1 MIIENLLNQPKERLR
16 TYVASLSDSDKT
28 TLFTEIEQKR
38 KEAEDEYIRV
48 ETMKTKLKEDEANQM
63 EKLKAMGINS
73 YEELDAEINKL
84 EDTINDE
91 IVKYVEALKGE

>member
-1 MIIENLLNQPKERLR
+1 MIIENLLNQPKESLR

-73 YEELDAEINKL
+73 YEELDTEINKL

-91 IVKYVEALKGE
+91 IVKYIEALKGE